1 MKRQRQPEDD
11 DGGGGGG
18 GRGEGGGEGG
28 RRGITAFGNGLY
40 RPPDDP
46 SKARKKVG
54 EHHDGS
60 YGVYM
65 SHKIQKLR
73 HQNASFVAAV
83 AAGGRVATSGRD
95 LGIAGEQ
102 RGPCDDATAAATSA
116 SASMETNE
124 PSSTSTIGAAAAAAA
139 GSQDAHAL
147 FHGVHVFVD
156 GYTVPSKEEI
166 RSMLLLHGGGFEH
179 YETSQVTHIVAT
191 HLATS
196 KLLQYK

>member
-1 MKRQRQPEDD
+1 MRRQQ
-11 DGGGGGG
+11 DGGDGG
-18 GRGEGGGEGG
+18 GG

-40 RPPDDP
+40 RAPEDP
-46 SKARKKVG
+46 KKARKKVG

-65 SHKIQKLR
+65 THKIQKLR
-73 HQNASFVAAV
+73 HQNESFVAAV
-83 AAGGRVATSGRD
+83 TTPTSLRTASGNDRATV
-95 LGIAGEQ
+95 
-102 RGPCDDATAAATSA
+102 DDECADASAAAAPTPSTA
-116 SASMETNE
+116 VADSSLQTKT
-124 PSSTSTIGAAAAAAA
+124 PSSTSTWHPPAA
-139 GSQDAHAL
+139 GSQDARAL

-166 RSMLLLHGGGFEH
+166 RSLLLVHGGGFEH